1 MGRSVAPNLAN
12 LAKPEEGL
20 QYYIMKKEVSR

>member
-20 QYYIMKKEVSR
+20 QYYIMKKVSR